1 MLGQHH
7 RGISTLVLLFMLWFL
22 FRKAIAVKMSRA
34 HGYLFTS
41 ELQTYISI
49 GGIIFGLNSAK
60 DFTRLV
66 TVVGNDF
73 TVIYPQMILH
83 LLEQPLK

>member
-1 MLGQHH
+1 
-7 RGISTLVLLFMLWFL
+7 
-22 FRKAIAVKMSRA
+22 MSRA

-41 ELQTYISI
+41 ELQTYIFI